1 MSEPILG
8 DRTRVPGD
16 ADLAAALGAAKPH
29 WDALIAFV
37 REACP
42 EAAHEWKHYGA
53 KYGWQ
58 LKVVRAKKA
67 LLYMI
72 PHRGGFNAAL
82 ALRPRAVEALRGAGV
97 PEDLVREI
105 EAAKDA
111 PEGRPARVFVR
122 TKKDAALAAKLVA
135 LKLAS

>member
-16 ADLAAALGAAKPH
+16 ADLAAALGAGKLH

-37 REACP
+37 REVCP
-42 EAAHEWKHYGA
+42 EAVLEWKFYGA

-72 PHRGGFNAAL
+72 PHRDGFNAAL
-82 ALRPRAVEALRGAGV
+82 ALRPRAVEELRGAGV

-105 EAAKDA
+105 ESAKDA
-111 PEGRPARVFVR
+111 PEGRPARIFVT
-122 TKKDAALAAKLVA
+122 TKRDVGIAAKLVA